1 MSATEKPSFLDER
14 YELVEL
20 VGSGGMADVW
30 RAHDTR
36 LGRDVAIKLLSGPS
50 ARKPAMRKRIEREAR
65 ALAALSHHNIVGV
78 YDYGE
83 GEGPSGEIQP
93 YIAMELVAGDDLQQ
107 HIDRDGPLAVDEA
120 TAILRAVLA
129 AMERAHTA
137 GIVHGDLKPANIILG
152 PSGPKVGD
160 FGVARILAEETGTTT
175 LAATPSFAPPEVLR
189 GERPA
194 RTSDLYSAGCVTFQ
208 MLTGRPPYEGAN
220 AWEVSTKHLEAP
232 VPALRDVRA
241 DVPIELSNAIA
252 RAMEKSP
259 KRRFPSAQSFAEAVA
274 ATPAA
279 TVPVSSPAA
288 VGVPG
293 SPSTEILGDRPD
305 LAAAVFLGPLAEWGE
320 RIRGRLQRVWPRVRR
335 SPRALLL
342 GLAVFLA
349 LVAALLFTG
358 GGSEQVTVPD
368 VRGMESAAAAAQ
380 LRMDGF
386 RTDVTYR
393 PITSGT
399 PDLVLET
406 VPAGGARIEPGTRI
420 HIIASA
426 LARTPE
432 PSPPPVSSEG
442 GERNGERG
450 RGNDKSDKDDD

>member
-1 MSATEKPSFLDER
+1 
-14 YELVEL
+14 
-20 VGSGGMADVW
+20 MADVW

-83 GEGPSGEIQP
+83 GEGPSGDVQP
-93 YIAMELVAGDDLQQ
+93 YIAMELVAGDDLQH

-252 RAMEKSP
+252 RAMEKNP
-259 KRRFPSAQSFAEAVA
+259 KRRFPSAQAFAEAVA
-274 ATPAA
+274 ATPA

-288 VGVPG
+288 GAVPG
-293 SPSTEILGDRPD
+293 SPSTEVLGDRPD

-320 RIRGRLQRVWPRVRR
+320 RIRDRLQRVWPRVRR
-335 SPRALLL
+335 SPRALLV
-342 GLAVFLA
+342 GLVALLA

-368 VRGMESAAAAAQ
+368 VRGLESRAAAAQ

-386 RTDVTYR
+386 RTDVSYR
-393 PITSGT
+393 PVTSGT

-426 LARTPE
+426 LARTPTPE
-432 PSPPPVSSEG
+432 PEPDPVPNEG
-442 GERNGERG
+442 GDGGGGNGDRG
-450 RGNDKSDKDDD
+450 RGKDKEDD

>member
-1 MSATEKPSFLDER
+1 VSATEKPSFLDER